1 MKTYEYTYTEHSVD
15 VREWLIKSPKK
26 LTEEQVYEIG
36 ADWGSFNE
44 GETTTI
50 KDKYLPECEVTFKG
64 TEYGDDTQVE
74 IQGELE
80 DE

>member
-1 MKTYEYTYTEHSVD
+1 MKTYEYKYTEQSVD
-15 VREWLIKSPKK
+15 VREWK
-26 LTEEQVYEIG
+26 LTSPTKLSEQDVIDICV
-36 ADWGSFNE
+36 DWGSFKE
-44 GETTTI
+44 GETTII
-50 KDKYLPECEVTFKG
+50 KDKYLPECEVTFTG